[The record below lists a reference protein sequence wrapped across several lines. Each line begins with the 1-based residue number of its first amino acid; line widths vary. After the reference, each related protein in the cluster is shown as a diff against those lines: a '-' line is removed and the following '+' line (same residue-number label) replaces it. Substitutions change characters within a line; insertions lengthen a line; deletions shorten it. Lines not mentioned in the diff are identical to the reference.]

1 MVLFASAGVVAVL
14 FRRGLRVA
22 FDVRDHMGRLLLV
35 MIAVLAVS
43 FVLGTHRTGE
53 TARACLFFYPFLIL
67 AFRGTEEPIVRA
79 LALSA
84 GVQTAA
90 MQLSGAYFW

>member
-1 MVLFASAGVVAVL
+1 
-14 FRRGLRVA
+14 VA
-22 FDVRDHMGRLLLV
+22 FDVRDHMGRVLLV

-43 FVLGTHRTGE
+43 FLLGTHRTGE

-67 AFRGTEEPIVRA
+67 AFRGTEVSVVRA
-79 LALSA
+79 LAISA

-90 MQLSGAYFW
+90 MQLLGAYFW